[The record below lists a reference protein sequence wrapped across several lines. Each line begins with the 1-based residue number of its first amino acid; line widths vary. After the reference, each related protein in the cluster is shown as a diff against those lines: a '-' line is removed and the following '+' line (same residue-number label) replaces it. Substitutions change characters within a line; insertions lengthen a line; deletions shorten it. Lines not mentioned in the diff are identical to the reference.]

1 MVLTFIMI
9 IILLVITTIKIVLEF
24 TPLYIAIPAS
34 IAIVIY
40 AIFKIIESLRRMMK
54 LVLEAE
60 SEITNSDPAGGNN
73 DHAGY
78 C

>member
-60 SEITNSDPAGGNN
+60 SEITNSDSAGSNN
-73 DHAGY
+73 DHAGS